1 MLANSLENEDAKQ
14 TKEFKVTST
23 KLHDG
28 SPPSF
33 E

>member
-1 MLANSLENEDAKQ
+1 MHAKSFEKEDAKQ
-14 TKEFKVTST
+14 TNEFKVTST
-23 KLHDG
+23 KLHDC